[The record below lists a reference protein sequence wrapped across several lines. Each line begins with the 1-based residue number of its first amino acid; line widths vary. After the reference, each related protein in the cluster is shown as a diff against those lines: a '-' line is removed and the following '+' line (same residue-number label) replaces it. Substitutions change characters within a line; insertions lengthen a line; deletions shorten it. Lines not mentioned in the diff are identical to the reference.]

1 MLATARDA
9 ATIADLAE
17 IGIETL
23 SLVVT
28 DEASVKACFED
39 ARTRLGDKGLDYLVN
54 NAYVL
59 SFFFL
64 FFLFFYFLF
73 FFFFFYFINQKYIM
87 NLTKDNLVAEVCRQQ
102 HHVYVMVLTRSR
114 LYGSGHGG

>member
-28 DEASVKACFED
+28 DSASVKACFED
-39 ARTRLGDKGLDYLVN
+39 AQTRLGDKGLDYLVN
-54 NAYVL
+54 NA
-59 SFFFL
+59 
-64 FFLFFYFLF
+64 
-73 FFFFFYFINQKYIM
+73 
-87 NLTKDNLVAEVCRQQ
+87 
-102 HHVYVMVLTRSR
+102 
-114 LYGSGHGG
+114 

>member
-39 ARTRLGDKGLDYLVN
+39 AQTRLGDKGLDYLVN

-59 SFFFL
+59 SS
-64 FFLFFYFLF
+64 FY
-73 FFFFFYFINQKYIM
+73 YFINQKYIM
-87 NLTKDNLVAEVCRQQ
+87 NLTKDNLVAAVCRQQ